1 MADDDIRK
9 PLAFQEEEKPM
20 ATPAVFKGPKT
31 ATTHGSVVMDIETDY
46 VKPPICL
53 KKRTCKDIALDNK
66 ESSTALVRKEK
77 LTGANI
83 LSGETKCNDD
93 EKTKMKN
100 KATRKALKIKNAKE
114 STEQA
119 ITLATST
126 NQQSIVQ
133 HALSKKKP
141 RKRKVEYVPSQEAK
155 HANER
160 SRSLVAN
167 DPHGC
172 KHMGIFDIT
181 PQFSIQTKPTLE
193 YYLQPGKYLYGKCC
207 KGKCQ
212 KPVNSFLQ
220 KEYKPP
226 RDTPYVYYCDWGNQ
240 ATKLNES
247 DDPQLYAEIVCDY
260 VICFKCKLE
269 KEEEVSNLNSN
280 KHVSRRSRINN
291 S

>member
-1 MADDDIRK
+1 MDDDDIRK

-20 ATPAVFKGPKT
+20 ATPALFKGPKT
-31 ATTHGSVVMDIETDY
+31 ATTHGSVVMDVETDY

-53 KKRTCKDIALDNK
+53 KKRTCKDIALENK

-172 KHMGIFDIT
+172 KHMGIFDII
-181 PQFSIQTKPTLE
+181 PHNSQFKQNQLWNIICNLVDIFMVNAAKESVKNQSTVFSRKNIN
-193 YYLQPGKYLYGKCC
+193 LQ
-207 KGKCQ
+207 
-212 KPVNSFLQ
+212 
-220 KEYKPP
+220 EIP
-226 RDTPYVYYCDWGNQ
+226 RMFI
-240 ATKLNES
+240 
-247 DDPQLYAEIVCDY
+247 IVTG
-260 VICFKCKLE
+260 VIRQP
-269 KEEEVSNLNSN
+269 N
-280 KHVSRRSRINN
+280 
-291 S
+291 